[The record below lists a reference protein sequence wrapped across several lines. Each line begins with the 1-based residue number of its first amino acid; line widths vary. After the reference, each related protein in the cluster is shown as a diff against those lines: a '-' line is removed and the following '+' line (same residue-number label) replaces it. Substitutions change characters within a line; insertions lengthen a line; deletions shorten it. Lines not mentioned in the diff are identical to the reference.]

1 MNPLVFPL
9 NSFSVSQSVMSDRED
24 LPESISNQQAK
35 QFLREKNEKIKQI
48 KKITK
53 EKRKVGNRAR
63 DQRNKQQ
70 RDTNFDDYIPFE
82 EKEETFE
89 SVEKRDIIQ
98 VESLNEEEIE
108 MKAKG
113 FEVEKIP
120 GTFNDFVLVD
130 QLFCQRVQDEIIQKA
145 VEFRQQTLYGS
156 RIKRRSTIPIASE
169 IAKKYLT
176 LSKTVHKK

>member
-1 MNPLVFPL
+1 
-9 NSFSVSQSVMSDRED
+9 MSERED
-24 LPESISNQQAK
+24 LPESISNHQAR
-35 QFLREKNEKIKQI
+35 QFLREKDEKIKQI

-53 EKRKVGNRAR
+53 EKRKVSNKAR

-82 EKEETFE
+82 EKEETFDM
-89 SVEKRDIIQ
+89 VETKDRSQ
-98 VESLNEEEIE
+98 VGSLNEKVVEV
-108 MKAKG
+108 KAKG

-145 VEFRQQTLYGS
+145 VEFRQQALYGS

-169 IAKKYLT
+169 IAKKYLS